1 MRMNLYQA
9 KVAVSNEVTLSGF
22 ERLANLG
29 GEKLECDDL
38 HFSHFLLFAPPLF
51 LEAFSLSPYLPKTFS
66 SFVTY
71 IQPTNTFCK
80 STSN

>member
-1 MRMNLYQA
+1 MNLYQA

-38 HFSHFLLFAPPLF
+38 HFSHFLLFAPPLSWGLF
-51 LEAFSLSPYLPKTFS
+51 TQSLLTKNIFQFQDLHSTDE
-66 SFVTY
+66 Y
-71 IQPTNTFCK
+71 ILQK
-80 STSN
+80 YI